1 MGDYK
6 MYEIY
11 KTITAATD
19 YIVEKVLGIINN
31 ENIKNKQN
39 RIETAEYFLAISDA
53 LLTVI
58 DKFENVRYPYIEYF
72 QLKEMQEAFPEVLN
86 KIYKKKKYNKLKLEL
101 IGCMGKIIEAIGIGD
116 YGIGV
121 LRSDRQTIKDVLFEL
136 QCSAGK
142 FKGLAINIKT
152 IKL

>member
-1 MGDYK
+1 

-11 KTITAATD
+11 KTITTATD
-19 YIVEKVLGIINN
+19 YIVEKVFGIINN
-31 ENIKNKQN
+31 ENIENKQN

-58 DKFENVRYPYIEYF
+58 DKFENVRYPYTEYF

-101 IGCMGKIIEAIGIGD
+101 IGCMGKIIETIGIGD

-142 FKGLAINIKT
+142 FKGLSINIKT
-152 IKL
+152 MKL